1 MTVLPTSEKQ
11 PKKEVTTLERRVVA
25 GSLFFILVIYGVL
38 LLTQFR

>member
-1 MTVLPTSEKQ
+1 MFPTSESH

-25 GSLFFILVIYGVL
+25 GSLLFILVIYGVL